1 MKSSD
6 QNQSSTIRSQLVDQ
20 NQTIETES
28 LKLRRIRI
36 TNISIQRNSDQ
47 QSSDTQISLVGSS
60 IKIKQDAI
68 QVIYYKH
75 PSTPANSTKT
85 SQSCNTNLGD
95 CLRRQVSL
103 IKRLSHKNHRDSNQA
118 HDKLTNEDN
127 IDDDG
132 DDDQKVSILI
142 SYQNVL
148 NCKILD
154 VQKRSTTTE
163 EDVQNNC
170 IGNSNSTKNG
180 DEDDFFD
187 EVDKKF
193 FRLIGLSST
202 DPNRGKIIIIEGL
215 FNPGDELV
223 EGEDPLRHPKGWI
236 KVLMDRAYRDVPR
249 SRKIL
254 VIVNPFGGSGKGQK
268 IWKSTV
274 EPILKLSTASVEVK
288 FTSHSGHAS
297 EIGKEL
303 RIDKVDVVVCVSGD
317 GVIHELIN
325 GIGLRPDAQ
334 SVLKR
339 LSISPIPAGS
349 GNALSANQLGPK
361 EGRNTQLATIVALK
375 GKPVPLDLCSFT
387 QLHPD
392 QASAS
397 TAGEPFQPRLIRRL
411 SFLSVSFGLMAELDI
426 CHRFIFGAIANRK
439 QRVRIDLRII
449 DDDKASI
456 ERNWVDKQRQIV
468 KNTTTTVTT
477 TASSSGEMI
486 SSSEVNHKDQ
496 EDASRNEAGDKSQSE
511 NGLPTLRFGDVSVP
525 IQSNDGNDGWVTIED
540 KITTFYAGTLP
551 FMATELLAFPAKV
564 PGDGSID
571 LIIHKSPSTI
581 KTLKMMDGAEN
592 GSMFKS
598 NECRYYKTRAIR
610 LTPISGTSKSDESSD
625 SDKIFKK
632 VTKIKLLNL
641 IKNLIRSQKHKR
653 VGLDDEGEEKGIKKS
668 LIAVDGEEIDYRSIQ
683 VEVHSGMANV
693 LSLNGRLGAVGLP
706 ERLKLNS
713 NLE

>member
-1 MKSSD
+1 M
-6 QNQSSTIRSQLVDQ
+6 I
-20 NQTIETES
+20 
-28 LKLRRIRI
+28 
-36 TNISIQRNSDQ
+36 
-47 QSSDTQISLVGSS
+47 
-60 IKIKQDAI
+60 
-68 QVIYYKH
+68 
-75 PSTPANSTKT
+75 
-85 SQSCNTNLGD
+85 
-95 CLRRQVSL
+95 
-103 IKRLSHKNHRDSNQA
+103 
-118 HDKLTNEDN
+118 
-127 IDDDG
+127 
-132 DDDQKVSILI
+132 
-142 SYQNVL
+142 
-148 NCKILD
+148 
-154 VQKRSTTTE
+154 
-163 EDVQNNC
+163 
-170 IGNSNSTKNG
+170 
-180 DEDDFFD
+180 
-187 EVDKKF
+187 
-193 FRLIGLSST
+193 
-202 DPNRGKIIIIEGL
+202 
-215 FNPGDELV
+215 
-223 EGEDPLRHPKGWI
+223 LRHVVP
-236 KVLMDRAYRDVPR
+236 VCFLDVPR

-411 SFLSVSFGLMAELDI
+411 SFLSVSFGLMAELDVGTESWRWMGDTRFAI
-426 CHRFIFGAIANRK
+426 GFIFGAIANRK

-610 LTPISGTSKSDESSD
+610 LTPISG
-625 SDKIFKK
+625 
-632 VTKIKLLNL
+632 
-641 IKNLIRSQKHKR
+641 
-653 VGLDDEGEEKGIKKS
+653 LDDEGEEKGIKKS